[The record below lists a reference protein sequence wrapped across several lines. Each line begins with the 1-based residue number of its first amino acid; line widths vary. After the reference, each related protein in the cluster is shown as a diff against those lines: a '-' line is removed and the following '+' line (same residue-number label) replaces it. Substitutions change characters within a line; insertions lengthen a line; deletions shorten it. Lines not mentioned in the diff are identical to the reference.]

1 MRFACFAETD
11 ESATT
16 EASFATSTEA
26 VRNDIS
32 IVSIFTQTGAI
43 RMTRTREE
51 KEEIYVQTMYG
62 DGNGNVEIPPA
73 PTTQREKI
81 HVASKTTL
89 LRAGKIAALSAAIKA
104 HQTREKKTIEPKKL
118 TRWENTEPHSTE
130 APLAGRRGKKSRRQ
144 RKSVR

>member
-89 LRAGKIAALSAAIKA
+89 LRAGKIAALKAAINS
-104 HQTREKKTIEPKKL
+104 HQVREKKTVSVKKL
-118 TRWENTEPHSTE
+118 KRWENTEPHSTE
-130 APLAGRRGKKSRRQ
+130 APLAGRKGKKTRRQ
-144 RKSVR
+144 RKSGR

>member
-1 MRFACFAETD
+1 
-11 ESATT
+11 
-16 EASFATSTEA
+16 
-26 VRNDIS
+26 
-32 IVSIFTQTGAI
+32 
-43 RMTRTREE
+43 MTRTREE

-104 HQTREKKTIEPKKL
+104 HQTREKKTVPVKKL
-118 TRWENTEPHSTE
+118 KRWENTEPHSTE
-130 APLAGRRGKKSRRQ
+130 APLAGRRGKKSRKQ
-144 RKSVR
+144 RKSGR